1 MGREAAPV
9 VGMRTWTEDE
19 MGTTGRRAAAAAGV
33 GAAIAAD
40 AALDDDDTGEVPGD
54 SDDGWGP
61 AADSGTF
68 DSGTFDSGTFDS
80 GTEDQL
86 LSEIIDQS
94 VQSDLDTIDAMDG
107 SDDYSFETDISDW

>member
-40 AALDDDDTGEVPGD
+40 AALDDDDTGAVPGD
-54 SDDGWGP
+54 SGDGWGP
-61 AADSGTF
+61 AA